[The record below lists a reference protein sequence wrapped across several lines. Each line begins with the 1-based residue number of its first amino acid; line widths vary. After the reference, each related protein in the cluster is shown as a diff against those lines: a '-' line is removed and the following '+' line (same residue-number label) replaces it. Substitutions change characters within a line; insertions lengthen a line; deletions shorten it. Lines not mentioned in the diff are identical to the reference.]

1 MSRRIPIVLL
11 LLSLSCF
18 GQNIVVYG
26 GYATSG
32 APVLGQPAPVY
43 APAMVPS
50 NVALPGSGPPMGA
63 PINNLNDSR
72 TSGVVQVYT
81 PPTVIQT
88 PAPVPMAAAPALPSV
103 ETTAGEPVTV
113 APATGVPGAQLGF
126 NPGLGKFEGAIA
138 AQAQPAPQRSL
149 ADVAKEYRSR
159 PRTAPRTITNE
170 NIDKL
175 KGVQGTP
182 APQPPQSEIQ
192 HEMAKA
198 AALPPITSGNA
209 APEAQPE
216 SPQSP
221 VLSAQVDQQKRIASA
236 DTRTAPEAQPQTV
249 AQSVEQEQQ
258 STAASQ
264 LPATN
269 SQLPLLAVLGLLVS
283 GAGVTYMFR
292 R

>member
-1 MSRRIPIVLL
+1 VCMSRIIPGFLL
-11 LLSLSCF
+11 LFSLSCF
-18 GQNIVVYG
+18 GQNVVVYG

-32 APVLGQPAPVY
+32 SPVMAQPAPLY
-43 APAMVPS
+43 APAVVPA
-50 NVALPGSGPPMGA
+50 NVALPGSGPPVGA
-63 PINNLNDSR
+63 PLNNLNDSR

-81 PPTVIQT
+81 PPTVIET
-88 PAPVPMAAAPALPSV
+88 PITSGMAVAAPAAPS
-103 ETTAGEPVTV
+103 ETAGAT
-113 APATGVPGAQLGF
+113 ATGVPGAQLGF

-138 AQAQPAPQRSL
+138 MQAQAAPQRSL
-149 ADVAKEYRSR
+149 ADVARDFRSR
-159 PRTAPRTITNE
+159 PHGATRVITNE
-170 NIDKL
+170 NVGKI

-182 APQPPQSEIQ
+182 APQPPQSDIQ

-198 AALPPITSGNA
+198 ATLPPVTTANA
-209 APEAQPE
+209 AAEPKTQT
-216 SPQSP
+216 PQSP
-221 VLSAQVDQQKRIASA
+221 ALSAQADQQKRTPSVGSTA
-236 DTRTAPEAQPQTV
+236 APEPQPPSV

-264 LPATN
+264 LPATH